1 MYDKKIKWKNIFAEK
16 QPKNVIKMIKEYAYF
31 FKSHHIEVQ
40 NNFFSA
46 HKQFLES
53 FCSPYGH
60 YKVKKFV
67 LFYLRKTKQI
77 KASWPTLFCLA
88 QTLYNAF
95 ETARM

>member
-1 MYDKKIKWKNIFAEK
+1 MYDNKIKWKNIFAEK

-31 FKSHHIEVQ
+31 FKSHHIE
-40 NNFFSA
+40 A
-46 HKQFLES
+46 RITFLRPQS

-60 YKVKKFV
+60 YKV
-67 LFYLRKTKQI
+67 RKTKQT

>member
-60 YKVKKFV
+60 YKV
-67 LFYLRKTKQI
+67 RKTKQT

-88 QTLYNAF
+88 QTLHNAF